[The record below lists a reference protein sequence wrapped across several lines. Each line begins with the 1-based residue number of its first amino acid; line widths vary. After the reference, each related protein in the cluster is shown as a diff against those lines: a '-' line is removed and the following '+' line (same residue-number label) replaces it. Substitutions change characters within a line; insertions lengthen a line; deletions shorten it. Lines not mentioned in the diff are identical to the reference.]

1 MHLSVVCPLTG
12 GGGTSHQ
19 NFTSVNFTEFGI
31 FNQILPRF
39 IKFCI
44 KVFPEGVGQNTDPTE
59 NGLLLKIIFLMSTI

>member
-1 MHLSVVCPLTG
+1 MHLSVVFPLTG

-44 KVFPEGVGQNTDPTE
+44 KGFPEGVGQNTDP
-59 NGLLLKIIFLMSTI
+59 